1 MSTRVSWK
9 CNRSERLI
17 MIPSSYSSPSSG
29 CSSCSVA
36 NSGATAISGM
46 SMGSS
51 TSAGSGCGLWGSF
64 GHVGQTLAP
73 LDGAK
78 VRALSDQPISRI
90 AFNPF
95 LSQNM
100 SDEKRERQA
109 SSLRVLCSPV
119 VHSIP
124 EFLNLPPYN
133 LGNGAPETSIELIQS
148 TEEQIPPLCLVP
160 QRTHVPIQ
168 HHVNE

>member
-17 MIPSSYSSPSSG
+17 TIPFSYSSPSSG
-29 CSSCSVA
+29 CSSCSAAV
-36 NSGATAISGM
+36 SGVGCHLRNVHRLWHW
-46 SMGSS
+46 
-51 TSAGSGCGLWGSF
+51 CGLWLWLWGSS

-78 VRALSDQPISRI
+78 VWALSDRPVNRI

-109 SSLRVLCSPV
+109 PGLRVLCSPV

-124 EFLNLPPYN
+124 EFMNLPPYN
-133 LGNGAPETSIELIQS
+133 LGNGALEASMERI
-148 TEEQIPPLCLVP
+148 
-160 QRTHVPIQ
+160 
-168 HHVNE
+168 

>member
-9 CNRSERLI
+9 CNRSKRLI

-29 CSSCSVA
+29 CSSCSGKLWRSYHLRNVH
-36 NSGATAISGM
+36 GLWHR
-46 SMGSS
+46 
-51 TSAGSGCGLWGSF
+51 CGLWLWLWGSS

-78 VRALSDQPISRI
+78 VWALSDQPVSRI

-100 SDEKRERQA
+100 SDKKRERQA
-109 SSLRVLCSPV
+109 PGLCVVCSPV
-119 VHSIP
+119 MHSIP

-133 LGNGAPETSIELIQS
+133 LGNGAPETSMECIPS